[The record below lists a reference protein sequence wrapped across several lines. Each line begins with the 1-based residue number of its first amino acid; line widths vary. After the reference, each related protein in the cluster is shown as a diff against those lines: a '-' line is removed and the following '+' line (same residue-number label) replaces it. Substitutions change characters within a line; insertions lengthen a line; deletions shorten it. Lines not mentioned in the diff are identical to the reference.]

1 MNVLDKQLIDL
12 IKNNIINMN
21 EYKNLMN
28 LDLLNIRENIDLI
41 NRICI
46 NQDIKKLILDVYKNM
61 IKEKDGKIMFKNK
74 ILINRI
80 LNQSLIEF
88 TLNQKSG
95 IDFLIRFLTNKVEKI
110 CGLFGYAGTGKTT
123 IIIELIYIL
132 LKNKYIKSVI
142 FTAPTNKALNVMKTK
157 FAFYIN
163 KLLQETQNFDENEK
177 INFEQ
182 NLEKLRKKNIIVE
195 FATIHRLMKYK
206 TEFNMDGEM
215 MFIKDK
221 DSLLE
226 NFDLVI
232 IDECSMVSINLIYE
246 MLLEIEKINKKII
259 FLGDPAQLPP
269 VNEKISSIFMNDKNI
284 IQYESLKKYIMNP
297 SIDSYNIFC
306 KNILNMDIFVLKEI
320 IRTKNISII
329 NACNLI
335 RDWII
340 DKDDFLNISQFIDD
354 NFTIYPF
361 DKTVKV
367 LTDWYKQFEESIKIN
382 SDSIIITWTNDET
395 NKYNDHCRKILFKKS
410 NLDKFV
416 IGDILILNEFY
427 NINSN
432 KFNTSEKIIVKNI
445 ENIEYKIENLNDKI
459 NKTIR
464 VLNNH
469 KSIEGRYKKFIDS
482 INILFNNIIFK
493 LYKLKI
499 LKLDDNKEY
508 DIMVL
513 FDEEKEKHK
522 NVLTNIME
530 EIKTFRNSLLDITQL
545 ISLDNLMIQPLWRE
559 FYSKFIDPFASVSYG
574 YAITCHKAQ
583 GSNYKNVFVD
593 FSDISKNK
601 NDDEMKRCMY
611 TAMSR
616 TIDKLHILI

>member
-297 SIDSYNIFC
+297 LIDSYNIFC

-354 NFTIYPF
+354 NFIIYPF

>member
-284 IQYESLKKYIMNP
+284 IQYESLKKYILNP

-340 DKDDFLNISQFIDD
+340 DKNDFLNISQFIDD

>member
-297 SIDSYNIFC
+297 LIDSYNIFC

>member
-1 MNVLDKQLIDL
+1 MNILDKQLIDL

-28 LDLLNIRENIDLI
+28 IDLLNIKDNIDLI
-41 NRICI
+41 NKLCI
-46 NQDIKKLILDVYKNM
+46 NENIKKIFLDINKNI

-74 ILINRI
+74 IILNRI

-95 IDFLIRFLTNKVEKI
+95 IDFLVRFLTNKMEKI

-123 IIIELIYIL
+123 TIIELIYIL

-157 FAFYIN
+157 FAYYIN
-163 KLLQETQNFDENEK
+163 KLLNENENQKQNFEH
-177 INFEQ
+177 
-182 NLEKLRKKNIIVE
+182 NLEKLKKQNITVE

-226 NFDLVI
+226 NFDIVI

-246 MLLEIEKINKKII
+246 MLIEIEKINKKII

-284 IQYESLKKYIMNP
+284 IHYESLKRYIQNP
-297 SIDSYNIFC
+297 SIESYNIFC
-306 KNILNMDIFVLKEI
+306 KSVLNMDIFVLKEI

-335 RDWII
+335 REWIV
-340 DKDDFLNISQFIDD
+340 DKDDFLSISKFVDD
-354 NFTIYPF
+354 NFIMYPF

-367 LTDWYKQFEESIKIN
+367 LTDWYKQFEESIRKD

-395 NKYNDHCRKILFKKS
+395 NKYNDHCRKLLFKKS

-445 ENIEYKIENLNDKI
+445 ENIEYKIENLSDKI
-459 NKTIR
+459 NKTVR

-482 INILFNNIIFK
+482 VNILFNNIIFK

-508 DIMVL
+508 DILVL

-545 ISLDNLMIQPLWRE
+545 ISLDNLLIQPLWKE

-616 TIDKLHILI
+616 TINKLYILI

>member
-340 DKDDFLNISQFIDD
+340 DKNDFLNISQFIDD

>member
-1 MNVLDKQLIDL
+1 MNILDKQLIDL

-28 LDLLNIRENIDLI
+28 IDLLNIKDNIDLI
-41 NRICI
+41 NKICI
-46 NQDIKKLILDVYKNM
+46 NENIKKIFLDVNKNI

-74 ILINRI
+74 IILNRI

-95 IDFLIRFLTNKVEKI
+95 IDFLIRFLTNKIEKI

-123 IIIELIYIL
+123 TIIELIYIL

-157 FAFYIN
+157 FAYYIN
-163 KLLQETQNFDENEK
+163 KLLNENENQKQNFEH
-177 INFEQ
+177 
-182 NLEKLRKKNIIVE
+182 NLEKLKKQNITVE

-226 NFDLVI
+226 NFDIVI

-246 MLLEIEKINKKII
+246 MLIEIEKINKKII

-284 IQYESLKKYIMNP
+284 IHYESLKRYIQNP
-297 SIDSYNIFC
+297 SIESYNIFC
-306 KNILNMDIFVLKEI
+306 KSVLNMDIFVLKEI

-335 RDWII
+335 REWIV
-340 DKDDFLNISQFIDD
+340 DKDDFLSISKFVDD
-354 NFTIYPF
+354 NFIMYPF

-367 LTDWYKQFEESIKIN
+367 LTDWYKQFEESIRKD

-395 NKYNDHCRKILFKKS
+395 NKYNDHCRKLLFKKS

-445 ENIEYKIENLNDKI
+445 ENIEYKIENLSDKI
-459 NKTIR
+459 NKTVR

-482 INILFNNIIFK
+482 VNIIFNNIIFK

-508 DIMVL
+508 DILVL

-545 ISLDNLMIQPLWRE
+545 ISLDNLLIQPLWKE

-616 TIDKLHILI
+616 TINKLYILI